1 MTAPRGKLR
10 IYLGAAPG
18 VGKTF
23 AMLDEGHRRA
33 VRGSDVVVAFVETHG
48 RPRTAAKLTGLELVP
63 RREVTYRDGT
73 FPELDLDAVLARRPQ
88 VALVDELAH
97 TNIPGSGR
105 HEKRWEDV
113 EEILAA
119 GIDVISTVNVQHLE
133 SLNDV
138 VRQITGVPQRETVP
152 DSVVRAAE
160 QVELVDMTAEALRRR
175 MAHGNIYA
183 ADKVDAALGNYFR
196 EGNLNALRELALLW
210 LADKVDDG
218 LLRYREQHGISGTW
232 ETRERVVVALTGGP
246 EGETLLRR
254 GARIAARSS
263 GGDLMAVHVSRSD
276 GLLGNG
282 VARLAS
288 QRLLVESLG
297 GSYHSVIGEDIP
309 AALLDFARGVNATQV
324 VLGASRRR
332 PWLVALTG
340 PGTGATVIRSSETID
355 VHLVTH
361 EHVGRGRLPGRG
373 SGLSP
378 RRRLVGLAA
387 AVLLL
392 AVLTVICTHLRE
404 TLGPQSDLPLYLLAV
419 VIVAVIGGFW
429 PALFTAAAG
438 SLLANYYLIPPLH
451 TFSISSHENVLA
463 IIIFVVVAALVS
475 RVVDVSARRSVAAAR
490 AGAEAET
497 LGVLAGSVL
506 RGERALPAL
515 LERVKETFFAD
526 QVRLLRKRPDGT
538 TELVASL
545 EGTDET
551 EGAGP
556 SPESGT
562 EVPVGEEFILSL
574 PGKVLPAADRRLLTA
589 FGAQVAVA
597 YEQRQLMQTAQ
608 SVEALA
614 EADRLRTALLNAV
627 SHDLRTPLA
636 TLQTALSSLSSRDV
650 TWSEIERA
658 ELFRAAEDG
667 LSRLTALITGLLDLS
682 RLQAG
687 ALPMLAVPIGLDD
700 IVARALDH
708 VAGDSEVD
716 MDVPSELPEVMADGA
731 LLERVVANL
740 VQNALRYAPSDVPVR
755 IAGSAHAGCV
765 QLRVIDHGPGISE
778 ADREKVF
785 APFQRL
791 GDTPHDGEGVGL
803 GLAIARGL
811 VEAMDGTVNIEDTP
825 GGGATLVVELPAATS
840 VAS

>member
-1 MTAPRGKLR
+1 MTATRGKLR

-33 VRGSDVVVAFVETHG
+33 VRGADVVAAIVETHG
-48 RPRTAAKLTGLELVP
+48 RPRTAGKLAGLEVVP
-63 RREVTYRDGT
+63 RKEVAYRDGA

-97 TNIPGSGR
+97 TNVPGSGR
-105 HEKRWEDV
+105 HAKRWEDV
-113 EEILAA
+113 EELLAA

-152 DSVVRAAE
+152 DAMVRAAE

-210 LADKVDDG
+210 LADKVDEG

-263 GGDLMAVHVSRSD
+263 GGELLAVHVSRSD
-276 GLLGNG
+276 GLVGSG
-282 VARLAS
+282 VTALAT

-297 GSYHSVIGEDIP
+297 GSYHSVIGEDVP
-309 AALLDFARGVNATQV
+309 TALLDFARGVNATQI

-332 PWLVALTG
+332 PWIVALTG
-340 PGTGATVIRSSETID
+340 PGTGATVIGNSETID

-361 EHVGRGRLPGRG
+361 EHVGRGRLPVRG
-373 SGLSP
+373 SGLS
-378 RRRLVGLAA
+378 RKRRLVGLLS

-392 AVLTVICTHLRE
+392 LALTVVCTQLRGS
-404 TLGPQSDLPLYLLAV
+404 LGPQSDLLLYLLAV
-419 VIVAVIGGFW
+419 VVVSIIGGFW

-438 SLLANYYLIPPLH
+438 SLLVNYYLIPPLH
-451 TFSISSHENVLA
+451 TLAISGHENVLA
-463 IIIFVVVAALVS
+463 IVVFVGVAALVS

-506 RGERALPAL
+506 RGEQALPAL

-538 TELVASL
+538 TELVAGL
-545 EGTDET
+545 DESV
-551 EGAGP
+551 GAHS
-556 SPESGT
+556 SPDVSSDGT

-574 PGKVLPAADRRLLTA
+574 PGRTLPAADRRLLTA

-608 SVEALA
+608 SVEAFA

-636 TLQTALSSLSSRDV
+636 TVQTALSSLSSADV
-650 TWSEIERA
+650 TWSDADRA
-658 ELFRAAEDG
+658 ELFRAADDG
-667 LSRLTALITGLLDLS
+667 LARLTALITGLLDLS

-687 ALPMLAVPIGLDD
+687 ALPMFAVPVGLDD
-700 IVARALDH
+700 VVSRALDH
-708 VAGDSEVD
+708 VAGEANVD
-716 MDVPSELPEVMADGA
+716 LDVPAELPEVLADGD

-740 VQNALRYAPSDVPVR
+740 IQNALRYAPPHSQVR
-755 IAGSAHAGCV
+755 IAGSTHAGRV
-765 QLRVIDHGPGISE
+765 QLRVIDHGPGIAE

-811 VEAMDGTVNIEDTP
+811 AEAMGGTVTIDDTP
-825 GGGATLVVELPAATS
+825 GGGTTLVVELPIATR
-840 VAS
+840 VNA